1 MAAPSLAGRLQGC
14 QLSASLST
22 GTQAGTAPVPLAP
35 CRRQNPSSLTAGRL
49 RAPGL
54 MVTMTVPLRATG
66 ASESGLESL
75 SQASARREFKFKLGR
90 RAPAPWPAGASGN
103 FTGKSPALSRLRTL
117 QARRHVPWCLER
129 AGTQG
134 LRLAAPAYEGRF
146 ILVYP
151 ERPLALPVAA

>member
-1 MAAPSLAGRLQGC
+1 MAAPSLAGNLRPQGC

-66 ASESGLESL
+66 ASESGLESP
-75 SQASARREFKFKLGR
+75 SQASAREFKFKLGR
-90 RAPAPWPAGASGN
+90 RAPAQWQVP
-103 FTGKSPALSRLRTL
+103 TGSLEQAEDL
-117 QARRHVPWCLER
+117 ARRHVPWCLER
-129 AGTQG
+129 AGTG
-134 LRLAAPAYEGRF
+134 SASLR
-146 ILVYP
+146 
-151 ERPLALPVAA
+151 RPLYLGLS